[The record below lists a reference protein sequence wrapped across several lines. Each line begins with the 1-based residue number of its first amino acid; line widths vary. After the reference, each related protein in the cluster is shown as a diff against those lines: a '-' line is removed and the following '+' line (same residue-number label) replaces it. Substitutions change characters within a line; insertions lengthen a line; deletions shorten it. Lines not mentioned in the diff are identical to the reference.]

1 MQYTV
6 EKLNPLA
13 FAKSQALTCELT
25 GRPALFSLVVPSQLL
40 TLNFVSRE
48 LAQQAWDGILC
59 RIARELGQLLSPPPL
74 ASSEKERLGRFQAA
88 QARKHALIEVCE
100 GEAKRHIVHSRFE
113 LAIPAAMYALRF
125 GTSIYGEGNVELVP
139 AFLLLAEA
147 NLGLLNF
154 SQAEEF
160 LTKAN
165 WSLLKSANSSNALRS
180 QLRRNFGKLYAAQGK
195 YEEALRQ
202 VRTSP
207 RAPRMPL
214 LRPRPPPPRPPPSSL
229 LPVSRRARCHGV
241 RLAGP
246 PRPLRGSHRP
256 RPRVE
261 FPSTLPPLL
270 SLPLLSLSSSHPRNR
285 AHSWRMTCIT
295 AR

>member
-154 SQAEEF
+154 AQAEEF

-214 LRPRPPPPRPPPSSL
+214 LRPRPPPPPRPPPSSL
-229 LPVSRRARCHGV
+229 LPPPCEPSGAVPRCPSRRPAAPAS
-241 RLAGP
+241 RLTQTAP
-246 PRPLRGSHRP
+246 P
-256 RPRVE
+256 
-261 FPSTLPPLL
+261 
-270 SLPLLSLSSSHPRNR
+270 
-285 AHSWRMTCIT
+285 C
-295 AR
+295 